1 MISSLFQILFA
12 TLIVGYVVYSEAMFF
27 TLVYKMIRSSF
38 DKKYAE
44 KQPVLWKEYYS
55 IECVLYLTLLWLPI
69 KLINS

>member
-1 MISSLFQILFA
+1 MTALLQILFV
-12 TLIVGYVVYSEAMFF
+12 TLIIGYVVYSEAMFF
-27 TLVYKMIRSSF
+27 ILVYKMIRSSF

-55 IECVLYLTLLWLPI
+55 IECILYLTLLWLPI